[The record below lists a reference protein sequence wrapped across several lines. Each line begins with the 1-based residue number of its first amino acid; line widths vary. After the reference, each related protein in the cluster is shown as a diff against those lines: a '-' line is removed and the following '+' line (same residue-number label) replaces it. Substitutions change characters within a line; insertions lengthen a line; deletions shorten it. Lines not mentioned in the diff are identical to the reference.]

1 MDREGRRN
9 GIASAIA
16 LTLFVT
22 MTLGA
27 GRVVLAD
34 KPFPA
39 GEDLSFKTGGT
50 GVFVPA
56 NLGVGVAG
64 GLGIIGDGSG
74 LATYD
79 GTPTGK
85 EFHLNGKRVGD
96 GWDRHFGAAQ
106 STGPEFGEGD
116 EAGLVFYPEET
127 APNPDG
133 SGRAIHIMESDEGQ
147 IFFTYGGAFEL
158 DLDALTLTYSSDF
171 TVVGGTGIFAGSTG
185 TVHVTTTTSLADGDV
200 DFDLQSRQFSTTIS
214 RGLLGYEIKT
224 GKGAAKGWVRPW
236 VFFPVARAGST
247 QTRSTATRRTWVPSP
262 QARTRLVT
270 LLIFS
275 PA

>member
-1 MDREGRRN
+1 MMKRQRF

-133 SGRAIHIMESDEGQ
+133 SGRKIHIMETRKGEVWFSYAGR
-147 IFFTYGGAFEL
+147 FTLNGAAGTLIHDTDFEI
-158 DLDALTLTYSSDF
+158 
-171 TVVGGTGIFAGSTG
+171 VGGTKLFAGASG
-185 TVHVTTTTSLADGDV
+185 SVNVICVTFLADVFPDDDGNLNAPFRY
-200 DFDLQSRQFSTTIS
+200 DFNGTIV
-214 RGLLGYEIKT
+214 LAENDDDDD
-224 GKGAAKGWVRPW
+224 
-236 VFFPVARAGST
+236 
-247 QTRSTATRRTWVPSP
+247 
-262 QARTRLVT
+262 
-270 LLIFS
+270 
-275 PA
+275 